1 MKNILKYLSVAVL
14 LVFSSC
20 DLTEL
25 DYLDSPNGVSP
36 ENAET
41 QFIFFAAE
49 LDLEDFFNTM
59 TFNTMRPV
67 RMLPMTGGN
76 IYNNAFSSTT
86 FDFAW
91 RKAYADLLPD
101 LDAIIAS
108 AEKEG
113 SEVPIYAGAAKVMKS
128 YVLTTLVDVFGNVP
142 YSEAG
147 QGVVNK
153 SPKADN
159 SQDVYNVALA
169 LLDDAIKDLSGPQ
182 VEIKAEQDLFYEGKP
197 EKWLALANTLKLRWY
212 VNTRLVADHTSD
224 INALVNNVIQDK
236 DGDFQ
241 FNYTNNLRNVMN
253 GDGGDSRHP
262 FYINQYESGSGVY
275 QSNYYMWSLAEEKG
289 IVDPRLRYYFFRQDA
304 HPEEADA
311 FTLDC
316 NTQPRPIHYTGPY
329 PFCAVYDGFG
339 YWGRDH
345 GDNAGIP
352 PDGDRRTVFGLYP
365 GGGKFDSD
373 EGLAGKVSVKN
384 GGKDGA
390 AGEGI
395 APIMLSSFTK
405 FMLAEAALTMGTT
418 GDPRA
423 YLEEGVRQSIE
434 KVMSF
439 GEKDAGA
446 DVNLFPSNDDVEA
459 YVAKVLELYDNAG
472 STNDKLDVIL
482 KEYHIAL
489 WGNGIEA
496 YNFYRR
502 TGLPSGMQPTRE
514 PSSGDFP
521 RLMFYPSSYV
531 NLNENA
537 SQKAITEQVFW
548 DNNPAGF
555 IN

>member
-1 MKNILKYLSVAVL
+1 MKNILKYLSIAVL

-20 DLTEL
+20 ELTEL
-25 DYLDSPNGVSP
+25 DYLDSPNGVNP

-41 QFIFFAAE
+41 QFIFYAAE
-49 LDLEDFFNTM
+49 LDLENFYNTVM
-59 TFNTMRPV
+59 FNTMRPV
-67 RMLPMTGGN
+67 RMLPMTNGN

-91 RKAYADLLPD
+91 NKAYADLLPD
-101 LDAIIAS
+101 LDAVIAS

-142 YSEAG
+142 FSEAG

-159 SQDVYNVALA
+159 SQDVYNAALA
-169 LLDDAIKDLSGPQ
+169 LLDAGIKDLSGPQ
-182 VEIKAEQDLFYEGKP
+182 VEIKADKDLFYGGDAS
-197 EKWLALANTLKLRWY
+197 KWLALANTLKLRWY
-212 VNTRLVADHTSD
+212 VNTRLVSSPTSE
-224 INALVNNVIQDK
+224 INALVDNVIQDAS
-236 DGDFQ
+236 GDFQ
-241 FNYTNNLRNVMN
+241 FQYTNNLRNDVN
-253 GDGGDSRHP
+253 NGDSRHP
-262 FYINQYESGSGVY
+262 FYINQYEAASGVY
-275 QSNYYMWSLAEEKG
+275 MSNYLMWSLVEEKG
-289 IVDPRLRYYFFRQDA
+289 VTDPRLRYYFYRQDA
-304 HPEEADA
+304 HPEGADA

-316 NTQPRPIHYTGPY
+316 TTQPRPIHYTGDY
-329 PFCAVYDGFG
+329 PFCAVWNGG

-365 GGGKFDSD
+365 GGGKFDNG
-373 EGLAGKVSVKN
+373 EGLEGIAGIKN
-384 GGKDGA
+384 SGKDGGVGA
-390 AGEGI
+390 GI

-405 FMLAEAALTMGTT
+405 FMLAESALMLGTT
-418 GDPRA
+418 GDPA
-423 YLEEGVRQSIE
+423 VYLEEGVRASMA

-439 GEKDAGA
+439 GSLDAGA
-446 DVNLFPSNDDVEA
+446 LDSLLMTNDDVDA
-459 YVAKVLELYDNAG
+459 YVQVVMDRYNAAADNTG
-472 STNDKLDVIL
+472 KLDVIL

-521 RLMFYPSSYV
+521 RLMFYPSGYV